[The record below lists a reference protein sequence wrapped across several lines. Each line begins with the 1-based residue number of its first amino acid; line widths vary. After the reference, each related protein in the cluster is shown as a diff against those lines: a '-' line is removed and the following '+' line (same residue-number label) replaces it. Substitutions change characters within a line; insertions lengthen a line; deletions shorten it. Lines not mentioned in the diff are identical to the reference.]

1 MAWIIAICVAISI
14 AVSLAL
20 VPLVREGAKR
30 LGIVDHPDSER
41 KLHAE
46 PVALG
51 GGLAIYGAVVVT
63 FIATVLIDRAIF
75 GGGGDSAG
83 VLGFVSHPL
92 YILFGAAGVLLL
104 VGLID
109 DAWVLRGRQKLLLQ
123 CLILFALVGGGTLI
137 NQINVLGFEIE
148 LGILAFPVTV
158 VWLLLAVNALNLI
171 DGADGMAT
179 TAGCVISAG
188 LGIVSVFNGSS
199 LSAVIAFALAASLLA
214 FLVFNR
220 PPASIYLGDAGS
232 MTIGLFVGVLA
243 VWSSVKE
250 STILA
255 SAPVAILAIPLFD
268 STAAIL
274 RRWLTGR
281 SLYTTDRAHLH
292 HLLQERLGPVR
303 MLLVVAGLCITTTSL
318 AVMSV
323 IFNQPWLAVLGV
335 VMVTVALIG
344 TRSFGYAEVRLLMGR
359 AVHFVQSF
367 ATHPDN
373 GNPGSHDRRV
383 ALQGVERWDTIWEP
397 LVQFAKGNRFARIKI
412 DLNLA
417 WLHEGY
423 HAHWQSVRLPER
435 PNQLQVSIPLF
446 VDRSAQRAMRVSI
459 GRLEV
464 IAEASD
470 PDIHDRISDL
480 SDYLRYLMGEIERMV
495 NKLESTRKRTR
506 SPDARPSELPA
517 EQTTVDGP
525 FRSASPVAASEPIC

>member
-1 MAWIIAICVAISI
+1 
-14 AVSLAL
+14 
-20 VPLVREGAKR
+20 

-63 FIATVLIDRAIF
+63 FAATVLIDRAIF
-75 GGGGDSAG
+75 GGGGESAG
-83 VLGFVSHPL
+83 LLGFVSHSL
-92 YILFGAAGVLLL
+92 YILFGAAGVLLF

-109 DAWVLRGRQKLLLQ
+109 DTWVLRGRQKLLLQ

-148 LGILAFPVTV
+148 LGILAFPITV

-188 LGIVSVFNGSS
+188 LGIVSIFNGSS

-292 HLLQERLGPVR
+292 HLLQERLGPIR
-303 MLLVVAGLCITTTSL
+303 MLFVVAGLCVTTTSM

-323 IFNQPWLAVLGV
+323 VFNQPWLAVLGV
-335 VMVTVALIG
+335 IMVTVALIG
-344 TRSFGYAEVRLLMGR
+344 TRSFGYAEVRLVIGR
-359 AVHFVQSF
+359 AIHFAQSF
-367 ATHPDN
+367 ATHPTN
-373 GNPGSHDRRV
+373 NNTMSHDRRI
-383 ALQGVERWDTIWEP
+383 ALQGVERWDTIWDP
-397 LVQFAKGNRFARIKI
+397 LVQFAKGNRFAKIKI

-435 PNQLQVSIPLF
+435 PHQLQVSIPLF
-446 VDRSAQRAMRVSI
+446 VDRSTQRATRVPI

-464 IAEASD
+464 IAGASD
-470 PDIHDRISDL
+470 PDIYDRISEL
-480 SDYLRYLMGEIERMV
+480 SDYLRELMSEIERMI
-495 NKLESTRKRTR
+495 NRLESTRKGIGL
-506 SPDARPSELPA
+506 PDSRPA
-517 EQTTVDGP
+517 ESPAARTTLEAP
-525 FRSASPVAASEPIC
+525 IRSGNPVAASEPIC